1 MRLAATS
8 ASITA
13 LGRCAF
19 ALPVLGV
26 LALVERRRGAQ
37 RLPSRARWLARL
49 AGVFLA
55 GDLILWSHSI
65 DEIGAGLGTVVTNL
79 QVLII
84 SLLAWL
90 ILGERPRRSLVLA
103 SPVMLAG
110 LVLVGGLADVGGTRA
125 YGTDPA
131 LGLVYGVAVAFMYAI
146 YILTLRQATSSG
158 RPRGGTAIGSADGPH
173 PVGNGPRPATDGPRP
188 ATDGPRPATDGPRPA
203 TDGPRPATDGPRPAT
218 DGPRPVG
225 DGPRAVGDG
234 PRLAVAGTLFEATAG
249 AAVASAVFGFLL
261 HDFRLGPAWPTL
273 GWLALLALTS
283 QVIGWLLIT
292 VSMPRLAAGMIG
304 ALLLVQPAGSVALSY
319 AVLGERPSV
328 LQLLGVVLVLTGV
341 VVAVGGAGPKGRV
354 SRPSADSA
362 ESPPESKPGPEPEP
376 QPAGNLRGTY
386 SRRNTRIIRHASTAS
401 TGQSASK
408 SP

>member
-1 MRLAATS
+1 MPATTMPPVAAATAGAVCISSSAVLMRLAATS

-19 ALPVLGV
+19 ALPLLGL
-26 LALVERRRGAQ
+26 LALAERRRGAQ
-37 RLPSRARWLARL
+37 RLPSRNRWLARL

-55 GDLILWSHSI
+55 GDLILWSHAI
-65 DEIGAGLGTVVTNL
+65 GAIGAGLGTVVTNL
-79 QVLII
+79 QVLVI

-90 ILGERPRRSLVLA
+90 ILGERPRRSLMLA

-131 LGLVYGVAVAFMYAI
+131 LGVGYGAAVAVLYAI
-146 YILTLRQATSSG
+146 YILTLRQATSPGG
-158 RPRGGTAIGSADGPH
+158 RPGTTAAVGP
-173 PVGNGPRPATDGPRP
+173 ADGPRP
-188 ATDGPRPATDGPRPA
+188 A
-203 TDGPRPATDGPRPAT
+203 
-218 DGPRPVG
+218 
-225 DGPRAVGDG
+225 
-234 PRLAVAGTLFEATAG
+234 VAATLFEATAG
-249 AAVASAVFGFLL
+249 ATVAAAVLGLAL
-261 HDFRLGPAWPTL
+261 HDLRLGPAWPTL

-319 AVLGERPSV
+319 VILGERPSA
-328 LQLLGVVLVLTGV
+328 LQLLGVLLVLTGV
-341 VVAVGGAGPKGRV
+341 FVAVGGANPRTGVSGPGAAYV
-354 SRPSADSA
+354 
-362 ESPPESKPGPEPEP
+362 
-376 QPAGNLRGTY
+376 
-386 SRRNTRIIRHASTAS
+386 RRSTRIIRHASAAS
-401 TGQSASK
+401 TGESASK